1 MWIYLSGSDGLPGIV
16 LYDYRPGRGGENPI
30 EFLSGFKGL
39 LHCDG
44 YSAYGRIED
53 VVLVCCL
60 AHCRRKFYEAVPTGR
75 RKKLKLL
82 DINSEEEL
90 KEPSSGMSD
99 DNGLLPAEKGVA
111 FCNRLFFL
119 ERWILNFSL
128 FDSSSALNCV
138 EQPFINIKHKNSI
151 HWHNFIYIYP
161 F

>member
-1 MWIYLSGSDGLPGIV
+1 MIHADEVPCQVLHEEGKEATSKSYMWIYLSGSDGLPGIV

-75 RKKLKLL
+75 RKTTAFFRQK
-82 DINSEEEL
+82 
-90 KEPSSGMSD
+90 KE
-99 DNGLLPAEKGVA
+99 
-111 FCNRLFFL
+111 
-119 ERWILNFSL
+119 
-128 FDSSSALNCV
+128 
-138 EQPFINIKHKNSI
+138 
-151 HWHNFIYIYP
+151 
-161 F
+161 

>member
-1 MWIYLSGSDGLPGIV
+1 MRMRYHARSFMKKGRTWHGTSKSYMWIYLSGSDGLPGIV

-60 AHCRRKFYEAVPTGR
+60 AHCRRKFYEDVPTGR

-90 KEPSSGMSD
+90 QKR
-99 DNGLLPAEKGVA
+99 A
-111 FCNRLFFL
+111 FFRNVR
-119 ERWILNFSL
+119 
-128 FDSSSALNCV
+128 
-138 EQPFINIKHKNSI
+138 
-151 HWHNFIYIYP
+151 
-161 F
+161 

>member
-60 AHCRRKFYEAVPTGR
+60 AHCRRKFYEAVPSGR

-90 KEPSSGMSD
+90 KEPSSGRKRSSFLQPSVFP
-99 DNGLLPAEKGVA
+99 GTLL
-111 FCNRLFFL
+111 
-119 ERWILNFSL
+119 
-128 FDSSSALNCV
+128 
-138 EQPFINIKHKNSI
+138 
-151 HWHNFIYIYP
+151 
-161 F
+161 